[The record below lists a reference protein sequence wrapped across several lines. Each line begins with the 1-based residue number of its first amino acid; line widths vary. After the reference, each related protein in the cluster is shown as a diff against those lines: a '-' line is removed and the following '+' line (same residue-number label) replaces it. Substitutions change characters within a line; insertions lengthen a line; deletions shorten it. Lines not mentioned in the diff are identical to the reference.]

1 MVDEIIF
8 FSSATYAL
16 NILALSLKNHLEKG
30 DKIYLTYLEHSSNFY
45 PWQALAQEK
54 GAKLDFLPLN
64 EKFTIDIEQLPNYID
79 RNTKIVSFFHVSN
92 SLGIINPVEEI
103 TKKIKKINPN
113 CLVVLD
119 ACQSISHLPINVNK
133 WRVDALVFSGH
144 KVYGPTGIGVLW
156 LKKNG
161 GKKYHTCYEGVEK

>member
-1 MVDEIIF
+1 MEIEEKIKK
-8 FSSATYAL
+8 
-16 NILALSLKNHLEKG
+16 LAEKVQLEIKKEEMPIYLETIKKLEKLLANFQKVKLSEKTLPLTRINVGYLTKKDLEKG

-64 EKFTIDIEQLPNYID
+64 EKFTIDIKQLPNYID

-103 TKKIKKINPN
+103 TKKIKEINPN

-133 WRVDALVFSGH
+133 
-144 KVYGPTGIGVLW
+144 
-156 LKKNG
+156 
-161 GKKYHTCYEGVEK
+161 